1 MAQKGA
7 DNPMKTNPSKKVV
20 IINDVHSDTIEQAI
34 FILRSA
40 GEPQHGASSSG
51 THMVQE
57 AQRVINAYVKT
68 VEKARCGV
76 KKQKKVRSGR
86 DGALRRG
93 VCAALALLAF
103 VGAAVLV
110 SRFYG
115 SVLAVF

>member
-1 MAQKGA
+1 MTQKGA

-20 IINDVHSDTIEQAI
+20 IINDIHSDTIEQAI

-40 GEPQHGASSSG
+40 GEPQHGVSSSG

-68 VEKARCGV
+68 IEKARCGAR
-76 KKQKKVRSGR
+76 KRKKVRSGR

-103 VGAAVLV
+103 IGAAILLF
-110 SRFYG
+110 RFY
-115 SVLAVF
+115 SSMLAVF